1 MRRCR
6 TPLRLLP
13 AFAVI
18 TSTMAFATASH
29 VAAQTAAQ
37 SKAQLAPAPT
47 PWSETIARKYF
58 PITAEQP
65 PIERIA
71 RLTRDQLDA
80 TVKALLPSYFGASVK
95 TVMARDPLQTNYE
108 YAELLSINIANFGAL
123 TGWIGDIAE
132 RVRRKPAGVVDCN
145 GGKTG
150 NGCLDTEARKFVRR
164 AFRGDANDDRLK
176 QVADFYIARVRDAG
190 YAQATGDLV
199 EVVLNSPSF
208 LYRTE
213 IAGESDRAV
222 ADARRLQALSYTLAD
237 APPEALKLDAAQ
249 ARTYFSSGQSAATTL
264 DRIVASPEAKAK
276 LKRFFSAWLEIKE
289 PAEFTISPN
298 YYAEFNP
305 KLATAMLSETD
316 AFLSA
321 KLAEP
326 APKLKDI
333 TQETAMPLPRDL
345 APIYEAPDADPIA
358 AKLAEYGAP
367 RRMGIFSLPAVLA
380 SHSGPTG
387 TRPIKRGVFWGKKV
401 LCMPMRAPE
410 VGTVQSEITDIP
422 HATERQRITASTK
435 DPKCIGC
442 HAIIDPLGFFQ
453 ERYDA
458 IGKWRTEDNGQPVDA
473 SMVIDFLGEGPPVTT
488 HTPVDAIK
496 RLTSSSMFKQC
507 FVRQLFRFY
516 MGRNED
522 PADDPVLKQ
531 MYLRFTNTD
540 QDLLKTLYVLSASD
554 RLLLPQ

>member
-1 MRRCR
+1 MRHRHKSLR
-6 TPLRLLP
+6 RLLALTVAASAL
-13 AFAVI
+13 AFG
-18 TSTMAFATASH
+18 ASLP
-29 VAAQTAAQ
+29 VAAQTAAPARPQ
-37 SKAQLAPAPT
+37 APPAPT

-58 PITAEQP
+58 PVTANQP
-65 PIERIA
+65 PNERIA

-80 TVKALLPSYFGASVK
+80 TVKALLPRYFTASVK
-95 TVMARDPLQTNYE
+95 SVMARDPLQTNYE
-108 YAELLSINIANFGAL
+108 YAELLSINNANFGAL
-123 TGWIGDIAE
+123 TGWIGDIAG
-132 RVRRKPAGVVDCN
+132 RVRQSPAGVVDCN
-145 GGKTG
+145 GGKAG
-150 NGCLDTEARKFVRR
+150 DACLDTEARKFARR
-164 AFRGDANDDRLK
+164 AFRGDASDDKLK
-176 QVADFYIARVRDAG
+176 QIAAFYVARVKDAG

-213 IAGESDRAV
+213 IAGEADSAV
-222 ADARRLQALSYTLAD
+222 ADARRLQSLSYTLAD
-237 APPEALKLDAAQ
+237 SPPEVLKLDTAQ
-249 ARTYFSSGQSAATTL
+249 AKTYFSSGQSAAATL
-264 DRIVASPEAKAK
+264 DRIVASAEAKAK

-289 PAEFTISPN
+289 PNEFTISPN
-298 YYAEFNP
+298 YYPEFNP
-305 KLATAMLSETD
+305 KLAAAMLSETD
-316 AFLSA
+316 TFLSSQLA
-321 KLAEP
+321 KP

-333 TQETAMPLPRDL
+333 TQSVAMPASKDL
-345 APIYEAPDADPIA
+345 APIYDAPDADPIA

-380 SHSGPTG
+380 SHSGPTN

-401 LCMPMRAPE
+401 LCIPMRSPE
-410 VGTVQSEITDIP
+410 AGSLATDIRDIP
-422 HATERQRITASTK
+422 HATERQRISESTK

-442 HAIIDPLGFFQ
+442 HSIIDPLGFFQ

-458 IGKWRTEDNGQPVDA
+458 IGKWRTEDNGQPVDS

-488 HTPVDAIK
+488 QTPVDAIK

-516 MGRNED
+516 MGRNEE

-531 MYLRFTNTD
+531 MYIRFNNTD